1 MPPPKPRVVL
11 DSSILIAAF
20 LRHRGINA
28 QVVARSQTEYI
39 LYTAEAI
46 FEEVRRA
53 LSYDRIRKRYQ
64 YSSAEVEEF
73 ITGIRTVSEACFDEL
88 PTISIIIRDPKD
100 NIILACA
107 LKAKAHF
114 IVSKDNDLLDLAQH
128 GNIRILSTQS
138 FLAEINH

>member
-64 YSSAEVEEF
+64 YSSAEVGLSVVMEQN
-73 ITGIRTVSEACFDEL
+73 
-88 PTISIIIRDPKD
+88 PT
-100 NIILACA
+100 N
-107 LKAKAHF
+107 
-114 IVSKDNDLLDLAQH
+114 
-128 GNIRILSTQS
+128 
-138 FLAEINH
+138 